1 MMGFWL
7 RSNMMWFTPLKI
19 AQATVWRV
27 DYEEEREGT
36 GNARRLLWSSEQ
48 VMTGNQTGWQ
58 QETQGG
64 GPLEA
69 GPVEPPD
76 AARGPEGGVLVE
88 GGRERGVT
96 VTPGSWQAP
105 WEEGGAILWA
115 IKAQRNSWGRGKW
128 KNIKYYESG
137 WLQTLPVIY
146 ISMCVMLSPLIMT
159 FSLQETF
166 LSVIYGILHMYTP
179 YK

>member
-1 MMGFWL
+1 MKRKG
-7 RSNMMWFTPLKI
+7 R
-19 AQATVWRV
+19 
-27 DYEEEREGT
+27 ERELLGGCYGHLGRRWRGT
-36 GNARRLLWSSEQ
+36 R
-48 VMTGNQTGWQ
+48 
-58 QETQGG
+58 QGG
-64 GPLEA
+64 NGRCRGVDGPLEA

-88 GGRERGVT
+88 GGRERGAT

-105 WEEGGAILWA
+105 WEEGSAILWA

-137 WLQTLPVIY
+137 WLQTLPIIY
-146 ISMCVMLSPLIMT
+146 ISMCVMLSPLIMA

-166 LSVIYGILHMYTP
+166 LSVIYGILHMYMP